1 MTVPVSYQHLDVYKR
16 QAWKGVMAPSCAVF
30 FWNMRPS
37 VDRMARG
44 NLRICKNRVRRLRY
58 SPTPRM
64 HTMAGT
70 PHTKSLT
77 AWLTDVMMSRMG
89 SSPLCLDLYA
99 VHKPSRYD
107 GNCQGKYKNVGKAL
121 AFFFVGIFGIKK
133 QTAWGRGCGASPPDR
148 KRKIIRGETA

>member
-1 MTVPVSYQHLDVYKR
+1 MPSRALIHIQNTAPGPPMAMAPATPAMLPVPTVAASAVHT
-16 QAWKGVMAPSCAVF
+16 AWKGVMAPSCAVF

-77 AWLTDVMMSRMG
+77 AWLTDVMKSRMG
-89 SSPLCLDLYA
+89 IVS
-99 VHKPSRYD
+99 
-107 GNCQGKYKNVGKAL
+107 
-121 AFFFVGIFGIKK
+121 FV
-133 QTAWGRGCGASPPDR
+133 S
-148 KRKIIRGETA
+148 